1 MASSHSL
8 PHRTLSNIRAGTA
21 TNAPTAGTPSTPH
34 TPLRSI
40 HSTFGSPSTLRA
52 EDEIVIV
59 EFGTRSLR
67 VGFSGD
73 PVPRGVVAFG
83 PEQSRRVGD
92 FRAWEG
98 DYQDEW
104 RKRTG
109 VKDWGRDHEL
119 WKFDVRDLDLG
130 LVGDRV
136 ERALRE
142 AFTKYGLYFTWSM
155 FMC

>member
-1 MASSHSL
+1 MASGPSL
-8 PHRTLSNIRAGTA
+8 PHRALSSIRGSTVTDASA
-21 TNAPTAGTPSTPH
+21 AGTPA
-34 TPLRSI
+34 TPLKPLRNI

-52 EDEIVIV
+52 EDEVVIL
-59 EFGTRSLR
+59 EIGTRSLR

-73 PVPRGVVAFG
+73 TVPRGVVAFG

-98 DYQDEW
+98 GYEDDW

-109 VKDWGRDHEL
+109 FKDWGRDHEL
-119 WKFDVRDLDLG
+119 WKFDVRGLDLG
-130 LVGDRV
+130 LVGDRI

-142 AFTKYGLYFTWSM
+142 AFTK
-155 FMC
+155 